1 MQEIV
6 FNLSAAALMSDGLLW
21 LLGIF
26 GYIVSG
32 TIEAGD
38 NPVFIFT
45 TWLLVAG
52 PKMGPSLP

>member
-38 NPVFIFT
+38 
-45 TWLLVAG
+45 
-52 PKMGPSLP
+52 